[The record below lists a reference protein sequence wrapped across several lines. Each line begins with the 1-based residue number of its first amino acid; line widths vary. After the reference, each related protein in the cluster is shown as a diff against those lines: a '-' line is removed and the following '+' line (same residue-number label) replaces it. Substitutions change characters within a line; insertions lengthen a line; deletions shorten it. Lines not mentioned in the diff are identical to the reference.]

1 MRGSSARGANSLL
14 VATCKAD
21 DAGGVDAVV
30 AFGPLALLFLGR
42 GYVDP
47 APRARPAPRFDSARG
62 LLAAN
67 ACALLFAVRREVAR
81 IE

>member
-47 APRARPAPRFDSARG
+47 APRARPAPRLDATRGISAG
-62 LLAAN
+62 IGP
-67 ACALLFAVRREVAR
+67 ALLVAVRREVAR